1 MSELYKAAGVDLEA
15 GYEAVAR
22 IKKHVERT
30 KTRGCHDLFGAFGG
44 MFDLSAYG
52 YQQPVLV
59 SGTDG
64 VGTKLLLAIEHDQHE
79 TIGQDLVAMCVND
92 IIAQGAKPLFFLDY
106 IATAC
111 NQPQQIET
119 IVAGIADGCELAGC
133 ALIGGETAEMPQMYS
148 DGHYDLAG
156 FVVGAVE
163 KSQLITG
170 ENVKPGQVIIG
181 LTSSG
186 IHSNGYSLVNK
197 LLRDH
202 RVEMTKPVA
211 MLQNQTPLEAFIAPT
226 RIYVNPVLA
235 VMDAVTVHGAA
246 HITGGGFYENVPR
259 TLNGYGANFVHNS
272 WPKPAIFEYL
282 HQLGKIDL
290 DEMYHVFNMGIG
302 FMLIVDE
309 ADVQQTLEILSDEN
323 QPAFVIGK
331 VSEQAEVVIEQ

>member
-30 KTRGCHDLFGAFGG
+30 KTKGCQDLFGAFGG

-64 VGTKLLLAIEHDQHE
+64 VGTKLLLAIEHNRHE

-106 IATAC
+106 IACAH
-111 NQPQQIET
+111 NQPEQIEQ
-119 IVAGIADGCELAGC
+119 IVAGIADGCELADC
-133 ALIGGETAEMPQMYS
+133 ALIGGETAEMPQMYEN
-148 DGHYDLAG
+148 GHYDLAG

-163 KSQLITG
+163 KSQLVTG
-170 ENVKPGQVIIG
+170 AEVRPGQVIIG

-186 IHSNGYSLVNK
+186 IHSNGYSLVRKLMTDSAVEVTNK
-197 LLRDH
+197 DEQLGQSVLDALL
-202 RVEMTKPVA
+202 VPTK
-211 MLQNQTPLEAFIAPT
+211 
-226 RIYVNPVLA
+226 IYVQAVLA
-235 VMDAVTVHGAA
+235 VMEAVNVTGAA

-259 TLNGYGANFVHNS
+259 TLNGFGAKFSHHH
-272 WPKPAIFEYL
+272 WPKPAIFDYL
-282 HQLGKIDL
+282 RELGGISWE
-290 DEMYHVFNMGIG
+290 EMYNVFNMGIG
-302 FMLIVDE
+302 FMLIINE
-309 ADVQQTLEILSDEN
+309 EDVAQTLEILTEQN
-323 QPAFVIGK
+323 QQAFVIGE
-331 VSEQAEVVIEQ
+331 VTLQSQVVIDV